1 MLEPA
6 VTPYGAL
13 TLRETAETPVLEP
26 EKAARLAKAFE
37 RGPGHGLLWLGANEV
52 GTALPPAW
60 SYWRAFG
67 TRYVTALCALP
78 AAGDGVIKPPVP
90 VRPFSELDAV
100 AAAAPPMIGAE
111 YLTA

>member
-26 EKAARLAKAFE
+26 DQAARLSKAFE
-37 RGPGHGLLWLGANEV
+37 RGSGHGLLWLGASEV

-60 SYWRAFG
+60 SYWRGFG
-67 TRYVTALCALP
+67 TRYMTALCAVP
-78 AAGDGVIKPPVP
+78 AAGDGLTKPPVP
-90 VRPFSELDAV
+90 VRPTPELDA
-100 AAAAPPMIGAE
+100 
-111 YLTA
+111 L